1 VPPHIYTIAPDRPFL
16 ATLAQGLLGL
26 AGGDPLALPRM
37 TVLLPTRRAV
47 RALREAFLRLTAEG
61 KDPGAPL
68 LLPRLRPI
76 GDLDDDEIKL
86 GFASSEDTDD
96 PSLAVPPAIPELRR
110 RLLLTRLVLAW
121 SAADGE
127 MPLLPG
133 QAAALAAALA
143 RLLDAAASE
152 DRTFDKLHDLVPDDL
167 AAHWQTVLRFLEIL
181 PRAWPPILAAEGA
194 LDPAERRNLLLRRQA
209 EAWRRTP
216 PSGPVIA
223 AGLTGGIPAL
233 VELLGVIAWL
243 DRGAVILPGLDCACS
258 PDEWD
263 LIAEEPA
270 HPQHLMA
277 LLLGALDIA
286 PDQVRDWHV
295 RDWPAPEPP
304 AASGPEPASGRERR
318 LRLIAEALRPAG
330 LTDAWRDL
338 PPEPA
343 QSLAGL
349 TRYDCASPQDEA
361 VTIAL
366 LLRRALE
373 TPAMTAA
380 LVTPDRELARRAAA
394 ELRRWDIDIDD
405 SAGLPLNRTPPGA
418 FLRLVLDL
426 ADSTLAPIPLLAALK
441 HPLAAGGL
449 APEVFRDLARRLEAA
464 IRGPRP
470 APGFAGLRAA
480 LEGGDTAL
488 LRFVARLERCLGG
501 LLEHLDRDS
510 VALADLAVAHIRATE
525 LLAASD
531 SETGTARL
539 WCDAAGE
546 AAARLC
552 HELIDAAADFPA
564 LPGRHYPALFEA
576 LAAGA
581 VVRPAYGRHPRL
593 AIWGLVEARLQQADL
608 LVLGGF
614 NEGTWP
620 GPAAYDP
627 WMSRQMR
634 QEFGIAVPERAI
646 GIAAHDFAQALG
658 APAVAL
664 TRATRRE
671 GVPTVPSRWL
681 LRLDTVLRAVG
692 LEDALGPE
700 PEIAAAAA
708 LHDQPGRGPSA
719 HGRVPWGRPS
729 LAPAPCP
736 PLAVRPRRL
745 SVTQIETWIRD
756 PYAIYARHILDLK
769 ALDELDSDPGR
780 ADLGIRVH
788 DALAKFIERH
798 PHDLPPSAETELIE
812 IGRAAFGAILSRPGV
827 WAFWWPRFERI
838 ARWFVAE
845 ERVRRAEIALSLSE
859 RWGRLVIPAP
869 GGPFTII
876 ALADRIDRLHTGEL
890 VLIDYKTGAVPQ
902 KREIDNAVAVQLPL
916 EGAIARDGSFDGPGG
931 ESGVSGGVAVSGR
944 PASLEYWRLPGG
956 EPAGMVRPI
965 TADDP
970 AGLIDRALAR
980 VSALIESFDDPATPY
995 PPVPDPRWAPR
1006 FSDYRH
1012 LERLDEAEAEPE
1024 PEAEAEP

>member
-1 VPPHIYTIAPDRPFL
+1 MVGNPRVAAGSVPPHIYTIAPDRPFL
-16 ATLAQGLLGL
+16 ATLAEGLLGL

-37 TVLLPTRRAV
+37 TVLLPTRRAA

-68 LLPRLRPI
+68 LLPRMRPI
-76 GDLDDDEIKL
+76 GDLDDDEIGL
-86 GFASSEDTDD
+86 GIGSPEGADD

-121 SAADGE
+121 SKADGALDGE
-127 MPLLPG
+127 PGLLPG

-143 RLLDAAASE
+143 RLLDAAARE
-152 DRTFDKLHDLVPDDL
+152 ERNFDKLHELVPDDL
-167 AAHWQTVLRFLEIL
+167 DAHWQTVLRFLEIL

-216 PSGPVIA
+216 PSGPVVA

-233 VELLGVIAWL
+233 VELLSTVAWH
-243 DRGAVILPGLDCACS
+243 DQGMVILPGLDRSCDAE
-258 PDEWD
+258 EWE
-263 LIAEEPA
+263 LIVGEPA

-277 LLLGALDIA
+277 LLLRALDIPPEA
-286 PDQVRDWHV
+286 VGEWTPRGQ
-295 RDWPAPEPP
+295 PAD
-304 AASGPEPASGRERR
+304 AGASGRERR
-318 LRLIAEALRPAG
+318 LRLIAEALRPAA
-330 LTDAWRDL
+330 LTDVWRDL

-343 QSLAGL
+343 ESLAGL

-380 LVTPDRELARRAAA
+380 LVTPDRELARRVAA
-394 ELRRWDIDIDD
+394 ELRRWSIDIDD
-405 SAGLPLNRTPPGA
+405 SAGLALNRTPPGA

-426 ADSTLAPIPLLAALK
+426 ADSTLAPVPLLAALK

-449 APEVFRDLARRLEAA
+449 PPEVFRDLARRLEAA

-470 APGFAGLRAA
+470 APGFAGLKAA
-480 LEGGDTAL
+480 LAGGDRAL
-488 LRFVARLERCLGG
+488 LGFVARLERCLGG
-501 LLEHLDRDS
+501 LLQHLDRDR
-510 VALADLAVAHIRATE
+510 VALADLAVAHVRAAE
-525 LLAASD
+525 LLAESD
-531 SETGTARL
+531 SETGVARL
-539 WCDAAGE
+539 WRDAAGE

-552 HELIDAAADFPA
+552 HDLIDAAADFPA

-620 GPAAYDP
+620 GPAGYDP

-634 QEFGIAVPERAI
+634 QEFGIAPPERAI

-658 APAVAL
+658 APTVAL

-692 LEDALGPE
+692 LEGRLGPD

-719 HGRVPWGRPS
+719 HGHVPWRRPS
-729 LAPAPCP
+729 SPAAPCP
-736 PLAVRPRRL
+736 PLAARPRRL

-780 ADLGIRVH
+780 ADLGIVVH
-788 DALAKFIERH
+788 GALAKFIERH
-798 PHDLPPSAETELIE
+798 PHDLPATAEAELIE
-812 IGRAAFGAILSRPGV
+812 IGRGAFGAILSRPGV

-845 ERVRRAEIALSLSE
+845 ERVRRVGITQSLSE
-859 RWGRLVIPAP
+859 RWGRLVIAVPA
-869 GGPFTII
+869 GPFTIG
-876 ALADRIDRLHTGEL
+876 ALADRVDRLQSGDL
-890 VLIDYKTGAVPQ
+890 VLIDYKTGALPQ
-902 KREIDNAVAVQLPL
+902 KREIDNAIAVQLPL
-916 EGAIARDGSFDGPGG
+916 EGAIARDGNFDGLGDG
-931 ESGVSGGVAVSGR
+931 AAVSGR
-944 PASLEYWRLPGG
+944 PAALEYWRLPGG
-956 EPAGMVRPI
+956 EPAGIIHPI
-965 TADDP
+965 AGGDP
-970 AGLIDRALAR
+970 AALIDRALAR
-980 VSALIESFDDPATPY
+980 VAALIERFDDPATPY
-995 PPVPDPRWAPR
+995 TPVPEPRWAPR

-1012 LERLDEAEAEPE
+1012 LERLADAEIE
-1024 PEAEAEP
+1024 PEAEGDP